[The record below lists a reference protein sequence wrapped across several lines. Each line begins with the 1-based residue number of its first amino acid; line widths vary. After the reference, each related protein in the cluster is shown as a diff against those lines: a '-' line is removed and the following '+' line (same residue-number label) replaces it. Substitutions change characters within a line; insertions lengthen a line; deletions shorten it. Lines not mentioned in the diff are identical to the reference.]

1 MSVLSAGAPSA
12 TLECVEEAL
21 VAVSSL
27 HETLQKMYIPEKTY
41 ARGVFSLINET
52 FSHVAVF
59 PLLC

>member
-27 HETLQKMYIPEKTY
+27 HETLQKMYIPST
-41 ARGVFSLINET
+41 
-52 FSHVAVF
+52 
-59 PLLC
+59 LLSSRLVEHGP